1 MFDFVVAV
9 LLFIAKEV
17 DDGVHRIRTKAG
29 KLGFVCVLRPLKCF
43 SGKLQLLWT
52 TRAEGRKKPMMDYEK
67 QETVKVGEW
76 TFSLGILE
84 GANSMPE
91 ISALNARTGE
101 AVRFKA
107 RQNVKVPIVIITMK
121 TLLNSPFVVAQGRH
135 IRPQTTSNDASRWN
149 KVGR

>member
-1 MFDFVVAV
+1 
-9 LLFIAKEV
+9 
-17 DDGVHRIRTKAG
+17 
-29 KLGFVCVLRPLKCF
+29 
-43 SGKLQLLWT
+43 
-52 TRAEGRKKPMMDYEK
+52 MDYEK

-107 RQNVKVPIVIITMK
+107 RQNVKV
-121 TLLNSPFVVAQGRH
+121 S
-135 IRPQTTSNDASRWN
+135 
-149 KVGR
+149 